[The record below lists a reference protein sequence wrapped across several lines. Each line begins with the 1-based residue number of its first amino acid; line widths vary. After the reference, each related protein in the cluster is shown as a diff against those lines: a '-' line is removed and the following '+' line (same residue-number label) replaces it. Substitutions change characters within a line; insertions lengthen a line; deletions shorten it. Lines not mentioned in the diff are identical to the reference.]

1 MRRHLMSYPTNRKV
15 YEDDKWTGYYA
26 IRVEIDHNEYLL
38 DGQITR
44 GKNSSPRLFVSLE
57 EAEER
62 AKKWN
67 TGTVIKYYGNKV

>member
-1 MRRHLMSYPTNRKV
+1 MSMPNTRKV
-15 YEDDKWTGYYA
+15 YEDKNWTGYYA

-44 GKNSSPRLFVSLE
+44 GAGQKPRLFVSLE

-67 TGTVIKYYGNKV
+67 TGTVIKYYGNEV